1 MTAKKREDQR
11 RSNYLTD
18 KQFKALIEN
27 AHEGILLYDQ
37 GGRIKYSSHS
47 VYNIAGYREKDVLQ
61 RTGTD
66 FLHADDRSA
75 AANAF
80 YDLIDKPG
88 KSVTLFQRIR
98 HKKGHFIWCESRLTN
113 FSHVPEING
122 IVSNFRDITA
132 RRYAEEKARKSQ
144 ELLETVTRN
153 LTEGIF
159 MGVLGKGFSFV
170 NDAFLTITGYKSFAE
185 VEKISPV
192 KIFTSA
198 KSRDNISAWLR
209 SKSELKGF
217 EILLRKKNGVQFWA
231 VLQISRLKHEGK
243 ADHIVG
249 TIRDVTLEKEANQRQ
264 AESQNFINN
273 IINTVA
279 APIFVKDHRHRWV
292 MFNDKFCELL
302 GRTREELFL
311 KKDADFLPK
320 GEATAFYKVDNRVL
334 KTGKTI
340 TTEEVLTGQRLSH
353 HLMTVKSRYVNEKG
367 ERYVIG
373 FITEITH
380 LKQAEAEIKH
390 LHENLEGVLESSEE
404 SIFAVDK
411 NLCYTA
417 FNKRHRQIMKV
428 LYGVDIRIGMNKVKC
443 LQKAPDRKWVKAELL
458 RALDDHHFVSEH
470 YQQFTAYTGYIQTTY
485 NPIHDDQKNVKGV
498 AVFVQDITHRKRY
511 EEIINTINANLRAV
525 MESTGDGILAF
536 DRNFRCLMFN
546 NSYATHL
553 EDAYG
558 TRIAVGDN
566 FLKLLPAELALLVER
581 NATKAFRGQSVT
593 IVHPYGTS
601 EIIETSFNPIHDDKG
616 ITGAAMFVRNIT
628 ERTTM
633 EESVKALNK
642 ELTAQNVKLAT
653 QREELKST
661 LEELSERNFE
671 LDQLMYKTSH
681 DLRSPLSSIMGLI
694 NLATLDREPEA
705 LQQYLLKIEGR
716 VKKLDDFICSMLDY
730 ARVNRVDV
738 NNQPVDLVGLAK
750 NCIQELE
757 YLDNFKKVKAV
768 IICDAKSLVRPLDK
782 LRLKIIFSNIISNA
796 YKYFN
801 ADVKS
806 FLRIKI
812 ASSDRAIRIQFTDNG
827 IGIKEEHKDKIFNM
841 FYRATDRSQGSG
853 LGMYIVKQAVEKL
866 NGTITLDST
875 YAKGT
880 TIKIV
885 LPIIRLKP

>member
-27 AHEGILLYDQ
+27 AHEGILLYDRD
-37 GGRIKYSSHS
+37 GSIKYSSHS
-47 VYNIAGYREKDVLQ
+47 VSNITGYREKDVLQ
-61 RTGTD
+61 RTGTE
-66 FLHADDRSA
+66 FIHADDRSE

-80 YDLIDKPG
+80 YDLVDKPG
-88 KSVTLFQRIR
+88 RSVTLFHRIR
-98 HKKGHFIWCESRLTN
+98 HKKGHYIWCESRLTN

-122 IVSNFRDITA
+122 IVSNFRDVTA
-132 RRYAEEKARKSQ
+132 RRLAEEKARKSQ

-153 LTEGIF
+153 LSEGIF
-159 MGVLGKGFSFV
+159 MGVIGKGFSFV
-170 NDAFLTITGYKSFAE
+170 NDAFLNITGYKSFAE
-185 VEKISPV
+185 VEKLGLS
-192 KIFTSA
+192 KIFRSGR
-198 KSRDNISAWLR
+198 SGDNITAWLH

-217 EILLRKKNGVQFWA
+217 EIQLRKKNGTQFWA
-231 VLQISRLKHEGK
+231 VLHISRLKHEGK
-243 ADHIVG
+243 SDHIVG
-249 TIRDVTLEKEANQRQ
+249 TILDVTREKEANLKQ

-292 MFNDKFCELL
+292 MFNDKFCELI
-302 GRTREELFL
+302 GRSRQQLFL
-311 KKDADFLPK
+311 KTDADFLPRD
-320 GEATAFYKVDNRVL
+320 EVEAFYKIDSQVL
-334 KTGKTI
+334 KTGKTV
-340 TTEEVLTGQRLSH
+340 TTEEILTGSGSSH
-353 HLMTVKSRYVNEKG
+353 HLMTVKSRYVNEKD

-380 LKQAEAEIKH
+380 LKKAEEEIKQ
-390 LHENLEGVLESSEE
+390 LHANLEGVLESSEE

-411 NLCYTA
+411 SLCYIA
-417 FNKRHRQIMKV
+417 FNERHRQIMKL
-428 LYGVDIRIGMNKVKC
+428 LYGVEIKIGMNKVKC
-443 LQKAPDRKWVKAELL
+443 LKRAPDRKWVNAELL
-458 RALDDHHFVSEH
+458 KALEDHHFVSEH
-470 YQQFTAYTGYIQTTY
+470 YQQFPSYTGFIQTTY

-498 AVFVQDITHRKRY
+498 AVFVQDISHRKRY

-546 NSYATHL
+546 NTYAKHL
-553 EDAYG
+553 KDAYG
-558 TRIAVGDN
+558 IRIAVGDN
-566 FLKLLPAELALLVER
+566 FLKLLPKEIGLLVER
-581 NATKAFRGQSVT
+581 NAAKAFRGQRVT
-593 IVHPYGTS
+593 IVHPHATHD
-601 EIIETSFNPIHDDKG
+601 ILETSFNPVHDDKV

-642 ELTAQNVKLAT
+642 ELTSQNVQLAF
-653 QREELKST
+653 QGEELKST

-694 NLATLDREPEA
+694 NLATLDRDPEA
-705 LQQYLLKIEGR
+705 LQEYLSKIEGR

-730 ARVNRVDV
+730 ARVNRVEV
-738 NNQPVDLVGLAK
+738 NNQPVDLVALAK

-757 YLDNFKKVKAV
+757 YLDSFQKVKAE
-768 IICDAKSLVRPLDK
+768 IICDSKSLVRSLDK

-796 YKYFN
+796 YKYVN
-801 ADVKS
+801 TDV
-806 FLRIKI
+806 
-812 ASSDRAIRIQFTDNG
+812 SSYLKVTIDSTGSDIRIEFSDNG
-827 IGIKEEHKDKIFNM
+827 IGIKDEHKDKIFNM

-866 NGTITLDST
+866 NGKVTLSSI

-885 LPIIRLKP
+885 LPIVRSKA